1 MHLIE
6 KQKYFIASLMQEEI
20 SKAKGEIA
28 RKNIRDKYKPF
39 TLRDLKAGRGKWNI
53 TRYND

>member
-1 MHLIE
+1 
-6 KQKYFIASLMQEEI
+6 MQEEI
-20 SKAKGEIA
+20 SKARGEIA